1 MVAFLHLG
9 VSSLKEEA
17 GFQIDREN
25 FRVSTQQLA
34 KGWSLA

>member
-1 MVAFLHLG
+1 MVSFLPLG

-25 FRVSTQQLA
+25 FRVSTHPLA
-34 KGWSLA
+34 KGWSLT